1 MKEHEEADV
10 DFSELR
16 ARQIFR
22 PAPRRLSSLLSDLLA
37 LKGYGQ
43 SESARQR
50 TDVWKTLVGE
60 QLAADSV
67 PCEVRRGTLTVVVA
81 NSMVTT
87 ELSLRTQELLSGIQN
102 ALPQQNIRKLRFRVG
117 KLD

>member
-1 MKEHEEADV
+1 MKEYEESDV
-10 DFSELR
+10 NLAKLR

-22 PAPRRLSSLLSDLLA
+22 PSPKRLNSLLSDLLA
-37 LKGYGQ
+37 LRGYTQ

-50 TDVWKTLVGE
+50 VDAWKTLVGE
-60 QLAADSV
+60 QLAADSA
-67 PCEVRRGTLTVVVA
+67 PSEVRRGTLTVIVA

-87 ELSLRTQELLSGIQN
+87 ELSLRADELLCGIQN